1 MSKTTSRKH
10 TGRSKGRQD
19 ELRRFALTFPQ
30 THEDHPWGETAL
42 KVARK
47 IFVFL
52 GDAGGGIRMT
62 VKLEESHLAAL
73 ELPFCQPAAYGLGKS
88 GWVTVSFEA
97 KEPVPVSLLRDWIEE
112 SFRNVAPRRLVEA
125 ETGKLRSRGRARA
138 PAGGSRSRVSARA
151 APPPEPPPRR
161 GRGRY

>member
-1 MSKTTSRKH
+1 MSKTQSRKS
-10 TGRSKGRQD
+10 TGRSKGQD

-30 THEDHPWGETAL
+30 THEDHPWGEIAL
-42 KVARK
+42 KVGRK

-97 KEPVPVSLLRDWIEE
+97 KERVPVSLLKDWIEE

-125 ETGKLRSRGRARA
+125 AGKPHGKAAGKTAGKKLR
-138 PAGGSRSRVSARA
+138 
-151 APPPEPPPRR
+151 RR
-161 GRGRY
+161 